1 MVGVGLIS
9 GIALVGVAVGSVRAG
24 QQQKAAP
31 VAMTPPQIAF
41 FESKVRPVLINNC
54 FACHANGQHSADI
67 ILDSTASLLKGNA
80 HGPVLVPGD
89 PDKSILLHVLNYDG
103 KVKMPPAGK
112 LRAEEIAAL
121 AAWVKMG
128 APWPDAGKKEEG
140 KTTGGPPGGK
150 PEKIVTAAQKQMWPF
165 KTFRKPA
172 LPVVKNTAWAKTP
185 IDRFILAGLEAKGLK
200 PAAPAGRRD
209 LLRRAYFDLI
219 GLPPTPQ
226 EVTAFVADKSPD
238 AFTRVVDRLLASP
251 RYGER
256 WGRHW
261 LDVAR
266 YADSNGLDEN
276 IAFANAFRYRDYVI
290 NAFNKDKPYDQFIRE
305 QLAGDLLPASN
316 DDERNEHLVATG
328 FLSLGPKVLAEPDK
342 PKMVMDIVDE
352 QIEVTSKAFLGL
364 TVACARCHDHKFDPI
379 PTKDYYALAGIFKST
394 RTMESLNTVA
404 RCYERPLVSSAA
416 KAQMDAQKQKVKELE
431 QGLKR
436 ETDSANQTLLA
447 DQRANLA
454 KYLLAGWELAQQPG
468 AESLAELPTHANDVR
483 LFVEA
488 EKFNRGNAHIDTE
501 TYGKGIG
508 VIHTVAVPTFAE
520 WDITLPKAGAYQLE
534 LRYAAVESRPIRLI
548 VNGQAVKEDAAAHTT
563 GSWNPDGQKWEAQG
577 VYAFAAGKNTVRIE
591 RNGDIPH
598 IDKLMIVPVS
608 TGGAGAKVRPVE
620 QIAAEYKLNPALVRL
635 WAARLRVAQNDPIM
649 GAFAR
654 YAHIPAERFAQQAP
668 TVGAQLASA
677 NALPAVV
684 NAFAGFTGSGL
695 DQVAVTYQELFN
707 RSQDAKSGELAALRA
722 TLTEKNGLLAVPTKP
737 ETLYDKAVAKNIA
750 DMMKAVQMAKAS
762 VSEAPLAMAVE
773 EGKIENCRVHLRG
786 DTQTLGDEVP
796 RHFLTIVA
804 DGDKA
809 TIDPTHSGR
818 LELAQWLTRPDHP
831 LTGRVEVN
839 RIWQEHFGAGLSRT
853 PENFGLLGER
863 PSHPELLDWLAAT
876 FVEKGWSIKQVHRLI
891 MLSNTYQTSTTQDP
905 KAALEDADN
914 RLLSHFNRRRLE
926 AEPFRDSLL
935 YVAGKLDPSLGGSLL
950 GTPDNGYVTN
960 DQSGNGAN
968 YAAPRRSVYLP
979 IIRNALFDMFQAF
992 DVGDP
997 SIVNAHR
1004 STTTVAPQALY
1015 MMNSPFVMEQA
1026 KAFAEELQKSG
1037 KTDADRIND
1046 AYLRAFGRA
1055 ATPTEIARSIA
1066 FLTRYQTALAR
1077 TVADAPKRQ
1086 QIAWQSLCQVIL
1098 ASNEF
1103 IYVN

>member
-1 MVGVGLIS
+1 MVGIGLVS
-9 GIALVGVAVGSVRAG
+9 GAALVGVAVGSVRAG
-24 QQQKAAP
+24 QQNAAP
-31 VAMTPPQIAF
+31 VAAMTPQQIAF
-41 FESKVRPVLINNC
+41 FESKVRPVLINSC
-54 FACHANGQHSADI
+54 FACHAGGQHSADI
-67 ILDSTASLLKGNA
+67 SLDSTAALLKGNA
-80 HGPVLVPGD
+80 HGPVVVPGD
-89 PDKSILLHVLNYDG
+89 PDKSMLLHVLNYEG

-128 APWPDAGKKEEG
+128 APWPEKKEGE
-140 KTTGGPPGGK
+140 KAAPIGGK

-165 KTFRKPA
+165 KAFRKPT
-172 LPVVKNTAWAKTP
+172 LPVVKNTAWVKTP
-185 IDRFILAGLEAKGLK
+185 IDRFILARLEAKGLK
-200 PAAPAGRRD
+200 PAAPASRHD

-219 GLPPTPQ
+219 GLPPTPE
-226 EVTAFVADKSPD
+226 EVTAFLADKSPD
-238 AFTRVVDRLLASP
+238 AFAHVVDRLLASP

-290 NAFNKDKPYDQFIRE
+290 NAFNKDKPYDQFVRE
-305 QLAGDLLPASN
+305 QLAGDLLPAAN

-342 PKMVMDIVDE
+342 AKMMMDIVDE

-404 RCYERPLVSSAA
+404 RCYERPLATSAS
-416 KAQMDAQKQKVKELE
+416 KAQMDAQKQKVKDLE
-431 QGLKR
+431 QELKR
-436 ETDSANQTLLA
+436 ETDSANQSLLA
-447 DQRANLA
+447 DQRAHLA

-468 AESLAELPTHANDVR
+468 AESLAELPAHAGDAR

-501 TYGKGIG
+501 GYGKGIG
-508 VIHTVAVPTFAE
+508 VIHTVTVPTFAE
-520 WDITLPKAGAYQLE
+520 WDITLPKAGAYQVE
-534 LRYAAVESRPIRLI
+534 LRYAAMESRPIRLI
-548 VNGQAVKEDAAAHTT
+548 VNGQAVKENAAAQIT
-563 GSWNPDGQKWEAQG
+563 GSWNPDGQRWEAQG
-577 VYAFAAGKNTVRIE
+577 VYAFTAGKNTLRIE
-591 RNGDIPH
+591 RSGDIPH
-598 IDKLMIVPVS
+598 IDKLMIVPVGTS
-608 TGGAGAKVRPVE
+608 GAGKNARPAE
-620 QIAAEYKLNPALVRL
+620 QIAADYKLNPGLVGL

-649 GAFAR
+649 GAFIR
-654 YAHIPAERFAQQAP
+654 FAHIPADRFAQQAP
-668 TVGAQLASA
+668 TVSAQLAAA
-677 NALPAVV
+677 NAHPAVM
-684 NAFAGFTGSGL
+684 NAFAGFNGTGL
-695 DQVAVTYQELFN
+695 EQVAATYQELF
-707 RSQDAKSGELAALRA
+707 SKVQDAKGGDLAALR
-722 TLTEKNGLLAVPTKP
+722 TGLTAKDGLLAVPNKP
-737 ETLYDKAVAKNIA
+737 DALYDKAVAKTLT
-750 DMMKAVQMAKAS
+750 DLMKSVQMAKAS
-762 VSEAPLAMAVE
+762 LTEAPLAMAVE
-773 EGKIENCRVHLRG
+773 EGKVENCRVHLRG

-818 LELAQWLTRPDHP
+818 LELAQWITRPDHP

-853 PENFGLLGER
+853 PENYGLLGER

-876 FVEKGWSIKQVHRLI
+876 FVEKGWSLKQIHRLI
-891 MLSNTYQTSTTQDP
+891 MLSSTYQTSTAQDP
-905 KAALEDADN
+905 KVALEDADN

-935 YVAGKLDPSLGGSLL
+935 YVAGKLDSMQGGSLL
-950 GTPDNGYVTN
+950 NTPNNGYVTN

-997 SIVNAHR
+997 SIVNARR

-1015 MMNSPFVMEQA
+1015 MMNSPFVMDQS
-1026 KAFAEELQKSG
+1026 KAFAEELQKPG
-1037 KTDADRIND
+1037 KTDADRINE
-1046 AYLRAFGRA
+1046 AYWRAFGRA
-1055 ATPTEIARSIA
+1055 ASPTEITRATA
-1066 FLTRYQTALAR
+1066 FLTRYQTALSR
-1077 TVADAPKRQ
+1077 TVPDASKRQ